1 MLSDVIKEIIEK
13 YDKGAKV
20 EITNKGKYTE
30 IKVKSEKYCDKAR
43 IWISLHELFKDRNDV
58 IIEVE

>member
-1 MLSDVIKEIIEK
+1 M
-13 YDKGAKV
+13 

-30 IKVKSEKYCDKAR
+30 IKVKSEKYCDKVR
-43 IWISLHELFKDRNDV
+43 IWISLHELFKDRNDI